1 MQGSYKSKGL
11 PRPYYMKPHQTKK
24 NSPYNKAP
32 TQFFNTPRRKMMGYL
47 VLVLLFGSLMWTIS
61 QDMKPK
67 PDPVYEV
74 ERQEPQVGR
83 TNDIGKNVAAENS
96 RNLDKDSKNVN
107 LAGNKAQGSKGEI
120 GVGVAEAPKGGV
132 ANEAPMVG
140 NDKDEIVD
148 GAPKKIKAP
157 LNVAI

>member
-1 MQGSYKSKGL
+1 
-11 PRPYYMKPHQTKK
+11 
-24 NSPYNKAP
+24 
-32 TQFFNTPRRKMMGYL
+32 MGYL